1 MKKYQKTFL
10 VILLI
15 ISIIGNVL
23 LVLKVKRHDEVDR
36 EQLRIFTE
44 VSDSLEMYRRKNQY
58 Y

>member
-1 MKKYQKTFL
+1 MKNLKKLVL

-44 VSDSLEMYRRKNQY
+44 VSDSLEMYRRKNPY